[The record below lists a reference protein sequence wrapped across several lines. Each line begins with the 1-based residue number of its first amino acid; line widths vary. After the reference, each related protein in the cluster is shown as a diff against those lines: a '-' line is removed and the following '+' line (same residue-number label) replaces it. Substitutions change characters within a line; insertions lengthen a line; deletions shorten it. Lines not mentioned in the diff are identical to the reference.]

1 MLRIAQGPKDVTRAV
16 RLAEAKGGQTRAIIK
31 ILGRGALLLTTG
43 AFNLAMWVL
52 SAVFAL
58 FGFLSSI
65 KATTERLTLSW
76 LQRSKVRRQRRLS
89 AAPSPT

>member
-1 MLRIAQGPKDVTRAV
+1 
-16 RLAEAKGGQTRAIIK
+16 
-31 ILGRGALLLTTG
+31 
-43 AFNLAMWVL
+43 MWVL